1 MTQRYWQLQEAKNK
15 FSQVVD
21 EALAHGPQVVT
32 RHGVETVVIISY
44 DEFRKRQASQQTLS
58 QFFRES
64 PLADS
69 EIDLERDKSMSREDI
84 NL

>member
-1 MTQRYWQLQEAKNK
+1 MAQRYWQLQEAKNK
-15 FSQVVD
+15 FSKVVD

-44 DEFRKRQASQQTLS
+44 DEFRKRQAAQTTLS

-64 PLADS
+64 PLVGS
-69 EIDLERDKSMSREDI
+69 EIDLERDKSLPREDI
-84 NL
+84 SL

>member
-69 EIDLERDKSMSREDI
+69 EIDLERDNSMSREDI

>member
-44 DEFRKRQASQQTLS
+44 DEFRKRRVSQQTLS

-69 EIDLERDKSMSREDI
+69 EINLERDNSMSREDI

>member
-15 FSQVVD
+15 FSKVVD

-44 DEFRKRQASQQTLS
+44 DEFRKRQATQKTLS

-64 PLADS
+64 PLAAS
-69 EIDLERDKSMSREDI
+69 EVDLERDKSLPREDVS
-84 NL
+84 L

>member
-44 DEFRKRQASQQTLS
+44 DEFRKRRVSQQTLS
-58 QFFRES
+58 QFFLES

-69 EIDLERDKSMSREDI
+69 EINLERDKSMSREDI

>member
-69 EIDLERDKSMSREDI
+69 EINLERDKSMSREDI

>member
-44 DEFRKRQASQQTLS
+44 DEFRKRHASQQTLS

-69 EIDLERDKSMSREDI
+69 EINLERDKSMSREDI

>member
-44 DEFRKRQASQQTLS
+44 DEFRKRRVSQQTLS

-69 EIDLERDKSMSREDI
+69 EINLERDKSMSREDI

>member
-44 DEFRKRQASQQTLS
+44 DEFRERRVSQQTLS